1 MTMGYILE
9 FRDEEQYGEL
19 MSKMHK
25 AKKAICEAF
34 DAMEEADG
42 DSEMGERRSYGGRGN
57 YRDYRDRGYRDHG
70 YRYDDERMD
79 MRRDSRGRYM

>member
-1 MTMGYILE
+1 MPGFIIE

-34 DAMEEADG
+34 DMIEDA
-42 DSEMGERRSYGGRGN
+42 DSEMGERRGYYRDYGRG
-57 YRDYRDRGYRDHG
+57 YRDYRDSDYRDG
-70 YRYDDERMD
+70 GDSARMG
-79 MRRDSRGRYM
+79 MRRDSRGRYA